1 MKLVTMLCLICL
13 SFFIKAQDKTQY
25 FKSFDKTRIA
35 YTDEGSGNPV
45 ILIHGFISSG
55 SSWNNTVLKQALL
68 DKGYRVIVPDLRGNG
83 NSDKPQKA
91 KAYARN
97 AEVKDLRKL
106 ADQLN
111 LESYTAIGYSR
122 GSIVL
127 ANLLTQDSR
136 INEAVLGGM
145 GLDFTN
151 PDWPRR
157 IQFADAFSGR
167 ATLTDET
174 EGAVN
179 YAKSIGADLKVLGYL
194 QDHQPVTS
202 VKSLSKVQTRIL
214 VIAGGDDHDNGSPM
228 ELNEVFPNSDLT
240 LVPGDHNNTYKGQ
253 DFSDSIIN
261 FLNSK

>member
-1 MKLVTMLCLICL
+1 MKFIALLLL
-13 SFFIKAQDKTQY
+13 SASTLFVKAQENTHY
-25 FKSFDKTRIA
+25 FTSFDKTQIA
-35 YTDEGSGNPV
+35 YTDEGTGAPV

-68 DKGYRVIVPDLRGNG
+68 DQGYRVIIPDLRGNG
-83 NSDKPQKA
+83 KSDKPQKA

-97 AEVKDLRKL
+97 AEVKDLKRL
-106 ADQLN
+106 ADHLK
-111 LESYTAIGYSR
+111 LESYTAVGYSR

-127 ANLLTQDSR
+127 ANLLTEDSR
-136 INEAVLGGM
+136 IKEAVLGGM

-157 IQFADAFSGR
+157 IQFADAFGGR

-179 YAKSIGADLKVLGYL
+179 YAKSIGADLRVLGYL

-202 VKSLSKVQTRIL
+202 VKLLRKVSVRIL

-228 ELNEVFPNSDLT
+228 ELNEVFTKSDLI

-253 DFSDSIIN
+253 AFSDSIIN
-261 FLNSK
+261 FLTSN